1 MADPIYFHGGVSGLY
16 PGDRILP
23 PSVTGVPS
31 SQDFVH
37 GMEEQA
43 AKVVRRDRVYL
54 TTDVEVARMWAGL
67 HPDGNHKR
75 GGDVYRVVPD
85 GDLEPDLDY
94 QGGDGAS
101 VQAASALVVGI
112 VKTGVPRKPY
122 LPLLGMIPDSP
133 SRPSR

>member
-1 MADPIYFHGGVSGLY
+1 MAEPTYFHGGRAGLY

-31 SQDFVH
+31 SQDFAH
-37 GMEEQA
+37 GMEELA

-54 TTDVEVARMWAGL
+54 TTDVEVALMWAGL
-67 HPDGNHKR
+67 HPDGNRKR

-85 GDLEPDLDY
+85 GDVEPDLDY
-94 QGGDGAS
+94 LGDDGAS
-101 VQAASALVVGI
+101 VQAASALIVGI

-122 LPLLGMIPDSP
+122 LSLLGMAPDP
-133 SRPSR
+133 SSTSR